1 MSIARWPY
9 RRIRYLQDKILV
21 LHETVGFR
29 DHDKVNAKIQEL
41 EDEINKIMLNGKT
54 ITKTPQQTKVTG
66 VVKRGRPK
74 LYHEKHEKY
83 DSSMHLQQMEESEED
98 FEGSICEKSFACH
111 LLLDVNEIVNILH
124 HQ

>member
-9 RRIRYLQDKILV
+9 RRIRYLQDKIIV

-29 DHDKVNAKIQEL
+29 DHDNVNAKIEEL

-54 ITKTPQQTKVTG
+54 ITKIPPKTKVTG
-66 VVKRGRPK
+66 VIKRGRPK
-74 LYHEKHEKY
+74 MYQEKPDEC
-83 DSSMHLQQMEESEED
+83 DSFTHFQQMEKD
-98 FEGSICEKSFACH
+98 FEDSIGEKSFACH
-111 LLLDVNEIVNILH
+111 LLLDVDEIVNILH